1 MYFCIFSLL
10 TMKNE
15 KTTTR
20 LQQLTP
26 NSQRL
31 WGSMSVGQMLTHVT
45 DQIRICLGELPSK
58 PRGNALTRKIV
69 GWIAVNVPLQMPKN
83 MKTIAELDPNKKYMT
98 QPTDFQQDFD
108 TLIASYNKM
117 LNLPDSHQFE
127 HPVFGTLSK
136 KDVIKLTDIHLD
148 HHLRQFGV

>member
-1 MYFCIFSLL
+1 MESTEILKRVS
-10 TMKNE
+10 
-15 KTTTR
+15 KTT
-20 LQQLTP
+20 LQSP
-26 NSQRL
+26 RL
-31 WGSMSVGQMLTHVT
+31 WGSMSVNQMLTHVA

-58 PRGNALTRKIV
+58 PRGNWLTRKIV

-98 QPTDFQQDFD
+98 QPTDFQKDFD

-127 HPVFGTLSK
+127 HPVFGKLSK
-136 KDVIKLTDIHLD
+136 KDVIKLTNIHLD